1 MINLIFTPETNKQI
15 ENMKNIIII
24 TIVSILLTSCSAE
37 RIANYKGFPW
47 VGNGSSTI
55 DIQRISVGGHYYI
68 IETNTS
74 TGSTNV
80 TTVR

>member
-1 MINLIFTPETNKQI
+1 MKTIKIISLILL
-15 ENMKNIIII
+15 
-24 TIVSILLTSCSAE
+24 VSSLTSCTAE
-37 RIANYKGFPW
+37 KIANYKGFPW

-55 DIQRISVGGHYYI
+55 DIQRINVGGHYYI